1 MVLGSARANIQFRTL
16 LSRLSQNRGI
26 MTTAKKAQKA
36 VEELKQNP
44 YFEKYA
50 EKIAKLQQTS
60 PEELLQRIEKKEV
73 QQEEQKKAA
82 ERQYSQLL
90 NPKKCTDK
98 GRNINSESLD
108 EYMKVEAVKDKSADE
123 IKEIWLKYH
132 IQKECNIAATVPKK
146 DFEQFKEKSEL
157 YPTFLFALPRS
168 QGYEFIM
175 SQIEGNCVHFTPLL
189 YFQVHKENAPECLT
203 IKHYTEF
210 MDEKGIVLMKGEFDS
225 KVINS
230 KEALCLANQLQLYY
244 CQNNDSKNKLLEVF
258 TKNPDEFKHMDLIKE
273 IENLSL

>member
-1 MVLGSARANIQFRTL
+1 MVLGTVRASSRLRTLFSRFSHTRYIMTSAARAE
-16 LSRLSQNRGI
+16 
-26 MTTAKKAQKA
+26 KA
-36 VEELKQNP
+36 VEELKENP

-50 EKIAKLQQTS
+50 EKIAKLQKTS
-60 PEELLQRIEKKEV
+60 PEELLKRLEKKEV
-73 QQEEQKKAA
+73 KQEQDRKAA

-90 NPKKCTDK
+90 NPKKETDK
-98 GRNINSESLD
+98 ERNINSESLD
-108 EYMKVEAVKDKSADE
+108 DYMKVETVKNKSADE

-132 IQKECNIAATVPKK
+132 IQKECNIAASVPRK
-146 DFEQFKEKSEL
+146 DFEEFRRKSEI

-175 SQIEGNCVHFTPLL
+175 SQIQNDCVHFTPLL

-210 MDEKGIVLMKGEFDS
+210 MEDKGIILMKGEFDS

-244 CQNNDSKNKLLEVF
+244 FQNDESKNKLLEVF
-258 TKNPDEFKHMDLIKE
+258 SKKPDEFKHMDLIKE